1 MQTYTYACEPCG
13 SFDLVRSIEERG
25 SHAPCPRCGRGGKR
39 VFTAPHLG
47 RLDPALDRAATS
59 AGLSAD
65 SPRVTHDIPAAARS
79 PLPAQRPGYPPL
91 PRS

>member
-1 MQTYTYACEPCG
+1 MQTYTYVCEPCG
-13 SFDLVRSIEERG
+13 SFDLVRSIDQRG
-25 SHAPCPRCGRGGKR
+25 DHAPCPRCGEGGRR

-59 AGLSAD
+59 AGLSAER
-65 SPRVTHDIPAAARS
+65 PEVTRTIPAAARR
-79 PLPAQRPGYPPL
+79 PLPTQRTGYPPL

>member
-1 MQTYTYACEPCG
+1 MQTYAYACGSCG
-13 SFDLVRSIEERG
+13 PFDLVRTIAQRG
-25 SHAPCPRCGRGGKR
+25 DPASCPQCGRGGKR

-59 AGLSAD
+59 AGTSAERP
-65 SPRVTHDIPAAARS
+65 SVTTRIPAAATAPLAVQS
-79 PLPAQRPGYPPL
+79 PGHPPL